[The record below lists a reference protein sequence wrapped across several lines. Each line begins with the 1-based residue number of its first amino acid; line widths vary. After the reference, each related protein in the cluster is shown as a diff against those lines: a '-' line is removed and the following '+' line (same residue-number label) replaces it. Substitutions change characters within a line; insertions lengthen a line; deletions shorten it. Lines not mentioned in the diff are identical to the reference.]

1 MICESFFPIFFSLN
15 LQNNITEN
23 VSLLN
28 KMDFEH
34 GKYEFSSANAEI
46 THTQSHSLLLGHT
59 HNRDDYSKKRIALN
73 FSD

>member
-46 THTQSHSLLLGHT
+46 THTITLTLTRT
-59 HNRDDYSKKRIALN
+59 HA
-73 FSD
+73 

>member
-28 KMDFEH
+28 EMDFEY

-46 THTQSHSLLLGHT
+46 THALSLTFTQT
-59 HNRDDYSKKRIALN
+59 HA
-73 FSD
+73 